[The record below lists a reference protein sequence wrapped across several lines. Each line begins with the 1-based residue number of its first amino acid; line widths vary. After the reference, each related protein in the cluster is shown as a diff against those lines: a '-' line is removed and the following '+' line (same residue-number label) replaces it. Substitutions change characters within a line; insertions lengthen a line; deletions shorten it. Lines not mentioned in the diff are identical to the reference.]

1 MSRKYSRHRR
11 CSTTFAISYGLS
23 FASITSTITHT
34 FLFYRKQIWSQLRRS
49 LKEQPDIHARLMSRY
64 NPVPHWWYSIIF
76 GMFHESRYASY
87 EYILTLPSVAMFV
100 FGVGAIEGF
109 DTGLPIW
116 AFILCLVIAAV
127 YVIPIGIIQ
136 AITNQQIGLKYVPL
150 SILTDLCPELTFLSV
165 SSPSS
170 SSVTCSPAVP
180 SQ

>member
-1 MSRKYSRHRR
+1 
-11 CSTTFAISYGLS
+11 
-23 FASITSTITHT
+23 
-34 FLFYRKQIWSQLRRS
+34 
-49 LKEQPDIHARLMSRY
+49 
-64 NPVPHWWYSIIF
+64 
-76 GMFHESRYASY
+76 
-87 EYILTLPSVAMFV
+87 MFV

-150 SILTDLCPELTFLSV
+150 SILTNSILELTFLPA

-170 SSVTCSPAVP
+170 SSATCSPAVP